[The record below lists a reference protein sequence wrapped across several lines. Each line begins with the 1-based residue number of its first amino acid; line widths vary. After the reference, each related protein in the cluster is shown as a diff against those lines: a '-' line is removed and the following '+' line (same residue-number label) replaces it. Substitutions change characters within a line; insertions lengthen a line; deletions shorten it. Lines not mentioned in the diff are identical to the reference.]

1 MTQTQ
6 LNWMQDNGYDPEQYD
21 MDLNGNVLKRQAV
34 VAEEDQREVMSMP
47 RAFGTSFLGNLLPSA
62 AGLYAGAQTGA
73 LGGSMFGLPGTVIGG
88 IGGGLL
94 GGYGAGKLQEKALE
108 EFAPGAAEEMAR
120 AQTDQPVA
128 SYLGGFAPNALTMRP
143 SVKGL
148 SGLLRPTVRGK
159 ETLRAALSNPNFIAP
174 AANVAANVGASTAG
188 QLINVAEGGEFSAP
202 RFAADVALG
211 TLFNKPTGLGKR
223 LGFQDTPDNIQEA
236 PGNLAKARDRAEFMA
251 NVPKDFVTPRAE
263 RGAQDIVK
271 PGVNIGLEAPDQYF
285 TAEGKPLTEKAYA
298 ADYSKWWKSETE
310 PTTEFLQSKA
320 DEVKAQIPKDRLKEL
335 SNDPEVG
342 EVLRDPSK
350 MEAFVAKQAD
360 QTLED
365 VFQMMERRKGVGQF
379 ATAEEAANQKA
390 LQELRAER
398 GLPNETAL
406 SDVEAAYAARERTA
420 NVRAKELYGPELT
433 GISGRPPSVSKASE
447 GYQLIRPPEPPRSAL
462 EAGREVYSAKLE
474 GSSGRPPSLGAVANA
489 DKTAYEAYSG
499 QQPAPEVVKNATDAA
514 REIYT
519 RLQRPIEEGPARK
532 ISQEDI
538 NLATELANRRG
549 LKVQLDRAFAGSQE
563 VRGMYLIDK
572 NTGDRIIRINP
583 LMATADTAIHE
594 IGHDIFKGVTN
605 KGMRRSLMDTA
616 LDSPAYKAELA
627 ARAEE
632 VKAGKITEQGARDIA
647 LEEGLI
653 QAFGEKM
660 PDINRG
666 ELRAWFSAFKA
677 SMKQLVTGKMSP
689 EDALAWMHYATTE
702 NVPWKGMAVAKTG
715 DVGGEERLQR
725 ALENDSAYLKAVES
739 GDMETAQRMVNE
751 AAKAAG
757 YNEGPLYHV
766 GKSSWTEADRP
777 VYTQDSKELADK
789 FLKSLR
795 RDYPEAQA
803 KKLYAQMENPA
814 VQGRDIERSSFLTS
828 SELGKEQLAEA
839 MGKGFDSVKGYYAGL
854 GVPEYL
860 TTKPNQIKLADPVTY
875 DNAGNVIPLSER
887 FNKQSSDTRYQRPQ
901 QETPEFKNWFGESK
915 VVDADGKPLTVYH
928 GTAYGKFSERADSI
942 NATRQDMLQARAKS
956 YANYN
961 AANDLLTETQKK
973 YGRFSRN
980 PESLQARE
988 LYESAYKDLESA
1000 KRNIPYEEEP
1010 GDVFRYV
1017 QAQDRGYLGAGFYF
1031 TANKNV
1037 ATGYSETSYRTRV
1050 AGEEK
1055 TPYVYETYLS
1065 IKNPYTGNEP
1075 IVSPKTDANAE
1086 YRLKGIRD
1094 IDERQ
1099 REQGRIT
1106 RERLIESGFDG
1117 VIRDYGEGIEYV
1129 AFYPEQIKSATE
1141 NRGTFDPLNK
1151 DIRYQ
1156 RPIVGKAK
1164 DMAQETLNRISK
1176 FAEVDN
1182 LESRGGIH
1190 AVVAKGMRAF
1200 YATRSFMEGKP
1211 KAFEK
1216 AIYALSPE
1224 RQVMLGEHIGQEF
1237 DQRRFIKPSNEIAE
1251 AYNEYRQQWQKF
1263 WPSENNQAGHTVR
1276 TAGGQRARLTDPY
1289 YGPFHMWSDNV
1300 RDIMTTK
1307 QGSPEYVKL
1316 QDDYI
1321 KQHVQA
1327 HQQNGVPLQ
1336 EAQTRAAAE
1345 FSEEVRALSV
1355 PYDPTA
1361 AGTFAGARKAQ
1372 GIPLPHSWREYN
1384 IAKLIKSYDRRSAI
1398 DFAMQEHMEKSP
1410 EIMAALGSKTF
1421 FNDQPIPAQIKA
1433 AIPDISTDKS
1443 VQSILREM
1451 SGQPAFKPDSVGAGA
1466 SRGIGALTIGT
1477 VSKATEIPTTMIAGL
1492 RYLQVSDYLPG
1503 TMKFIEKLADWSAL
1517 QERSYA
1523 SGLNKRD
1530 ASQNMRQVS
1539 GVAENAAGFLNKFA
1553 EGVSSV
1559 TGLNQLEKA
1568 ARTLAQGWGEVLV
1581 QINKNKAA
1589 TGDKDAVRMLDTL
1602 SPDWRTRSDADL
1614 AAQFGKLMQGSYD
1627 MTQLPAWMLESG
1639 AAPYLTWSKWSAGQY
1654 SNFVKFA
1661 IEPAMQGNVKPLIGH
1676 LLIGVMGGAAVDQIR
1691 EWMNNREGRD
1701 VNWSEL
1707 ESWMQQ
1713 NQGQL
1718 GAEGMKQLSVKLLNI
1733 MQGVGTFGIAGDI
1746 AKMVTT
1752 AAVGGTAQGM
1762 ATAPVANAVFDTSKK
1777 VAAALKAIDDGEDFG
1792 LVLRQAMG
1800 DIAQT
1805 HIQVARVGRN
1815 WLDEQENLR
1824 YDDRRQRRLFDELTG
1839 APTQAGTFSVNYGN
1853 LAERAFERGNIT
1865 EKTGE
1870 EAFNLVSR
1878 ARQEATSGEDY
1889 ASRIRKL
1896 KTSQNQIMPS
1906 LERQPQKAARYLS
1919 FVEGAEPG
1927 KGGETLKR
1935 YYTRQNE
1942 DKYRKSLIEGMSGI
1956 R

>member
-1 MTQTQ
+1 MTQEQ
-6 LNWMQDNGYDPEQYD
+6 YQWLKNNGYDPAVHDVDDQ
-21 MDLNGNVLKRQAV
+21 GNIFENPINQPQQK
-34 VAEEDQREVMSMP
+34 EVMSMP
-47 RAFGTSFLGNLLPSA
+47 RAFGTSFLGSLAPSA
-62 AGLYAGAQTGA
+62 ASLAGGVAGAELGA
-73 LGGSMFGLPGTVIGG
+73 FGGPFAPVTVPLGAIVGGLGAGYLGGKGQQ
-88 IGGGLL
+88 
-94 GGYGAGKLQEKALE
+94 AALE
-108 EFAPGAAEEMAR
+108 RFAPSAIEEMQR
-120 AQTDQPVA
+120 AETDQPVA
-128 SYLGGFAPNALTMRP
+128 SYLGGFAPTALTFKP
-143 SVKGL
+143 SLKGIEGL
-148 SGLLRPTVRGK
+148 SAPLMRGRD
-159 ETLRAALSNPNFIAP
+159 TLTKFDPATISRFTP
-174 AANVAANVGASTAG
+174 AAVNVGVNAASAGAG
-188 QLINVAEGGEFSAP
+188 QLVNMSEGGEFSAP

-211 TLFNKPTGLGKR
+211 SLFSNPNALGRKMGFPSLTPQRGPVERMDLAGENARRADIATMAEDVAASDRATELLGKEPSR
-223 LGFQDTPDNIQEA
+223 SGPMFGPD
-236 PGNLAKARDRAEFMA
+236 ARKF
-251 NVPKDFVTPRAE
+251 
-263 RGAQDIVK
+263 DIY
-271 PGVNIGLEAPDQYF
+271 E
-285 TAEGKPLTEKAYA
+285 
-298 ADYSKWWKSETE
+298 
-310 PTTEFLQSKA
+310 
-320 DEVKAQIPKDRLKEL
+320 
-335 SNDPEVG
+335 
-342 EVLRDPSK
+342 
-350 MEAFVAKQAD
+350 
-360 QTLED
+360 
-365 VFQMMERRKGVGQF
+365 
-379 ATAEEAANQKA
+379 NQKA
-390 LQELRAER
+390 VTEAFDKLGIEKNPETIQDFVNDPMLSNFRDDPAAVLDYVSEKTGLKSRSEAET
-398 GLPNETAL
+398 N
-406 SDVEAAYAARERTA
+406 
-420 NVRAKELYGPELT
+420 
-433 GISGRPPSVSKASE
+433 ASE
-447 GYQLIRPPEPPRSAL
+447 ARRASEAFESEYAGKPTEFAAKPIEQPIDPRRVSVAENRKAIEEVLTKMKAAPPEEFMQDL
-462 EAGREVYSAKLE
+462 
-474 GSSGRPPSLGAVANA
+474 ANDPIIGNLRDDPQAFQDFIGQKA
-489 DKTAYEAYSG
+489 DKYLEKSWQRSMDDINRISKNLEEGFGKEEVAEFDRAQARREEAKNLG
-499 QQPAPEVVKNATDAA
+499 IKDIQPARDAA
-514 REIYT
+514 EEIHQ
-519 RLQRPIEEGPARK
+519 RFQRPAEEGPAR
-532 ISQEDI
+532 ITQEDLDAASEI
-538 NLATELANRRG
+538 AAMRG
-549 LKVQLDRAFAGSQE
+549 LKIQFEDLGGGRGKFQLQTPDGIPIIS
-563 VRGMYLIDK
+563 ID
-572 NTGDRIIRINP
+572 P
-583 LMATADTAIHE
+583 SAATRDTAIHE
-594 IGHDIFKGVTN
+594 IGHDVYSRSVGE
-605 KGMRRSLMDTA
+605 GMRKGLVATA
-616 LDSPAYKAELA
+616 EDSPVYKAEYE
-627 ARAEE
+627 ARINARD
-632 VKAGKITEQGARDIA
+632 EQGNLTHTEAQARDIA

-653 QAFGEKM
+653 QAFGEAYPNVK
-660 PDINRG
+660 PGAIRQ
-666 ELRAWFSAFKA
+666 WFNALKA
-677 SMKQLVTGKMSP
+677 SMKDLAGMKLSP
-689 EDALAWMHYATTE
+689 EDASAYLYYLTNE
-702 NVPWKGMAVAKTG
+702 NVPWKGVAVAKTG
-715 DVGGEERLQR
+715 GVGGEERLQR
-725 ALENDSAYLKAVES
+725 
-739 GDMETAQRMVNE
+739 G
-751 AAKAAG
+751 
-757 YNEGPLYHV
+757 
-766 GKSSWTEADRP
+766 
-777 VYTQDSKELADK
+777 
-789 FLKSLR
+789 
-795 RDYPEAQA
+795 
-803 KKLYAQMENPA
+803 
-814 VQGRDIERSSFLTS
+814 
-828 SELGKEQLAEA
+828 
-839 MGKGFDSVKGYYAGL
+839 
-854 GVPEYL
+854 
-860 TTKPNQIKLADPVTY
+860 
-875 DNAGNVIPLSER
+875 
-887 FNKQSSDTRYQRPQ
+887 Q

-928 GTAYGKFSERADSI
+928 GTSKDADFSSFKGNKNGIWFTPDPKIASDYAAQNDSMGYRRGVGYSMEPTNRASRVIPAYVSLKNPAVFEVWPDQIRY
-942 NATRQDMLQARAKS
+942 AT
-956 YANYN
+956 NY
-961 AANDLLTETQKK
+961 KK
-973 YGRFSRN
+973 A
-980 PESLQARE
+980 L
-988 LYESAYKDLESA
+988 
-1000 KRNIPYEEEP
+1000 
-1010 GDVFRYV
+1010 GD
-1017 QAQDRGYLGAGFYF
+1017 YF
-1031 TANKNV
+1031 TQ
-1037 ATGYSETSYRTRV
+1037 
-1050 AGEEK
+1050 
-1055 TPYVYETYLS
+1055 
-1065 IKNPYTGNEP
+1065 
-1075 IVSPKTDANAE
+1075 
-1086 YRLKGIRD
+1086 LKA
-1094 IDERQ
+1094 
-1099 REQGRIT
+1099 QGH
-1106 RERLIESGFDG
+1106 DG
-1117 VIRDYGEGIEYV
+1117 VIFGSGKDTTYV
-1129 AFYPEQIKSATE
+1129 AFDPTQVKSATG
-1141 NRGTFDPLNK
+1141 NRGTFDPMSK

-1156 RPIVGKAK
+1156 RGPVVGKAK
-1164 DMAQETLNRISK
+1164 DMAQESINRVSK
-1176 FAEVDN
+1176 FAELDN

-1190 AVVAKGMRAF
+1190 AVVAKAMKAF
-1200 YATRSFMEGKP
+1200 YATRSFMEGRP
-1211 KAFEK
+1211 QAFEK
-1216 AIYALSPE
+1216 AMYELSPE
-1224 RQVMLGEHIGQEF
+1224 RRVMLGKHIGQEF
-1237 DQRRFIKPSNEIAE
+1237 DQQRFIKPSNEIAA

-1263 WPSENNQAGHTVR
+1263 WPAEANKAGHTVR

-1289 YGPFHMWSDNV
+1289 YGPFHMWNDNV
-1300 RDIMTTK
+1300 RDIMTNK

-1327 HQQNGVPLQ
+1327 HQQRGIPLQ

-1345 FSEEVRALSV
+1345 FADEVRTMSV

-1372 GIPLPHSWREYN
+1372 GIPLPDSWREYD
-1384 IAKLIKSYDRRSAI
+1384 IVKLIKSYDRRSAI

-1410 EIMAALGSKTF
+1410 EVMAALGAKTF

-1433 AIPDISTDKS
+1433 VIPDISTDKS

-1451 SGQPAFKPDSVGAGA
+1451 SGQPARKPDELASGA
-1466 SRGIGALTIGT
+1466 SRAISSLTIGT

-1492 RYLQVSDYLPG
+1492 RYLQASDYLPG
-1503 TMKFIEKLADWSAL
+1503 TMKFIEKLADWSSL

-1553 EGVSSV
+1553 EKVSSV
-1559 TGLNQLEKA
+1559 TGLNKLEQA

-1589 TGDKDAVRMLDTL
+1589 TGDKEAVRMLDTL

-1701 VNWSEL
+1701 VNWNEL

-1733 MQGVGTFGIAGDI
+1733 MQGVGTFGIAGDL

-1853 LAERAFERGNIT
+1853 LAERAFERGDIT